1 MRQMYDSLYRG
12 DYQTASKLQRWL
24 TPRMAALFM
33 FPSPSP
39 VKAVLNAQ
47 GFNVGSCR
55 LPILSLN
62 EEEKRELEAALSLP
76 TNSLTTK
83 NLPLNLG
90 E

>member
-1 MRQMYDSLYRG
+1 
-12 DYQTASKLQRWL
+12 
-24 TPRMAALFM
+24 MAALFM

-55 LPILSLN
+55 LPILPLN
-62 EEEKRELEAALSLP
+62 EEEKRKLETALSLP
-76 TNSLTTK
+76 TNSLTAK

>member
-1 MRQMYDSLYRG
+1 
-12 DYQTASKLQRWL
+12 
-24 TPRMAALFM
+24 M

-47 GFNVGSCR
+47 GFSTGSCR
-55 LPILSLN
+55 LPILPLN
-62 EEEKRELEAALSLP
+62 EEEKRELEGALSLP
-76 TNSLTTK
+76 ANSLTTK

>member
-1 MRQMYDSLYRG
+1 M
-12 DYQTASKLQRWL
+12 QRWL

-55 LPILSLN
+55 LPILPLN